1 MIQSGRHLGDL
12 ATVLLEATFRTRIE
26 AAKRV
31 ALILAKNPT
40 NYFVNETIMS
50 VIYIYNISSFRNNI
64 EIKDIIKIIKSL
76 ENREILLK
84 GTTRKLLVKKEMDFL
99 IF

>member
-12 ATVLLEATFRTRIE
+12 ATVLLEATFRTGIE

-64 EIKDIIKIIKSL
+64 EIKDIIKIIKNL
-76 ENREILLK
+76 KNGGILF
-84 GTTRKLLVKKEMDFL
+84 KKATERN
-99 IF
+99 

>member
-1 MIQSGRHLGDL
+1 MIQSGKHLGDL
-12 ATVLLEATFRTRIE
+12 ATVLLEATFRTGIE

-50 VIYIYNISSFRNNI
+50 VIYIYNSSRFSNNT
-64 EIKDIIKIIKSL
+64 EIKDITKKIKNL
-76 ENREILLK
+76 ENGGILLK
-84 GTTRKLLVKKEMDFL
+84 RTTERN
-99 IF
+99 

>member
-12 ATVLLEATFRTRIE
+12 ATVLLEATFRTGIE

-50 VIYIYNISSFRNNI
+50 VIYIYNSSRFSNNT
-64 EIKDIIKIIKSL
+64 EIKDITKKNKNL
-76 ENREILLK
+76 ENGGILLK
-84 GTTRKLLVKKEMDFL
+84 RTTERN
-99 IF
+99 

>member
-12 ATVLLEATFRTRIE
+12 ATVLLEATFRTGIE

-50 VIYIYNISSFRNNI
+50 VIYIYNSSRFSNNT
-64 EIKDIIKIIKSL
+64 EVKDITKKIKNL
-76 ENREILLK
+76 ENGGILLK
-84 GTTRKLLVKKEMDFL
+84 RTTERN
-99 IF
+99 

>member
-12 ATVLLEATFRTRIE
+12 ATVLLEATFRTGIE
-26 AAKRV
+26 VAKRV

-50 VIYIYNISSFRNNI
+50 VIYIYNSSRFSNNT
-64 EIKDIIKIIKSL
+64 EIKDITKKNKNL
-76 ENREILLK
+76 ENGGILLK
-84 GTTRKLLVKKEMDFL
+84 RTTERN
-99 IF
+99 

>member
-12 ATVLLEATFRTRIE
+12 ATVLLEATFRTGIE

-40 NYFVNETIMS
+40 NYFVNETIIS
-50 VIYIYNISSFRNNI
+50 VIYIYNSSRFSNNT
-64 EIKDIIKIIKSL
+64 EIKDITKKIKNL
-76 ENREILLK
+76 ENGGILLK
-84 GTTRKLLVKKEMDFL
+84 RTTERN
-99 IF
+99 

>member
-12 ATVLLEATFRTRIE
+12 ATVLLEATFRTGIE

-50 VIYIYNISSFRNNI
+50 VIYIYNSSRFSNNT
-64 EIKDIIKIIKSL
+64 EIKDITKKIENL
-76 ENREILLK
+76 ENGCILFK
-84 GTTRKLLVKKEMDFL
+84 RTTERN
-99 IF
+99 

>member
-12 ATVLLEATFRTRIE
+12 ATVLLEATFRTGIE

-50 VIYIYNISSFRNNI
+50 VIYI
-64 EIKDIIKIIKSL
+64 
-76 ENREILLK
+76 
-84 GTTRKLLVKKEMDFL
+84 
-99 IF
+99 

>member
-12 ATVLLEATFRTRIE
+12 ATVLLEATFRTEIE

-64 EIKDIIKIIKSL
+64 EIKDIIKIIKNL
-76 ENREILLK
+76 KNGGILF
-84 GTTRKLLVKKEMDFL
+84 KKATERN
-99 IF
+99 

>member
-12 ATVLLEATFRTRIE
+12 ATVLLEATFRTEIE

-50 VIYIYNISSFRNNI
+50 VIYIYNSSRFSNNT
-64 EIKDIIKIIKSL
+64 EIKDITKKIENL
-76 ENREILLK
+76 ENGCILFK
-84 GTTRKLLVKKEMDFL
+84 RTTERN
-99 IF
+99 